1 MIRADFPEEA
11 NMHRRSFFG
20 GVVFL
25 VALLITVPST
35 HAADT
40 VPRELTDDAFWKMV
54 SDYSEDSGSFRF
66 EYMSNELQFQYVIP
80 RLKENRKPGGVY
92 LGVGPEQNF
101 TYIAALQPK
110 MAFILDIRRQNM
122 VEHLIYKAVFEM
134 SQDRVEFLSRLFS
147 RKAPPG
153 LNEKSTARQIFTAFR
168 SATPDQDLYREN
180 LQAIKDRLL
189 KEHRFQLTTS
199 DRESIEYIYRIF
211 FDTASVFGYSSGTF
225 GGFGGTYADLM
236 TATDQQGQARSY
248 LANEENYQVVRELE
262 RKNLIV
268 PVVGDFAGSKALRGV
283 ARYIRDRGATVTA
296 FYTSNVEQYLFQQG
310 DDWKHFLTN
319 VAGLPLDSSSMF
331 IRSSHFAFGDAQ
343 PPRQFNR
350 GRFIQLLSPMAEVV
364 KAYNTGQIASYE
376 DLIRLS
382 K

>member
-1 MIRADFPEEA
+1 MKQQWAFLS
-11 NMHRRSFFG
+11 RSVAA
-20 GVVFL
+20 VVVL
-25 VALLITVPST
+25 AVLAAVTPALK
-35 HAADT
+35 AADT
-40 VPRELTDDAFWKMV
+40 IPSQLSDEAFWKLV

-110 MAFILDIRRQNM
+110 MAFIFDIRRQNM
-122 VEHLIYKAVFEM
+122 IEHLIYKAIFEM

-147 RKAPPG
+147 RKAPAG
-153 LNEKSTARQIFTAFR
+153 LNEKSSARQIFNAFR
-168 SATPDQDLYREN
+168 TAAPDQDLYREN
-180 LQAIKDRLL
+180 LQAIKNRLL
-189 KEHRFQLTTS
+189 KDHKFQLTS
-199 DRESIEYIYRIF
+199 GDRESVDFIYRIF
-211 FDTASVFGYSSGTF
+211 FDTASVFGYSNSTF

-248 LANEENYQVVRELE
+248 LANEENFQVVRELE

-268 PVVGDFAGSKALRGV
+268 PVVGDFGGTRALRGV
-283 ARYIRDRGATVTA
+283 ARYIKDRGATVTA

-310 DDWKHFLTN
+310 DDWKHFLSN
-319 VAGLPLDSSSMF
+319 VAGFPLDSSSMF
-331 IRSSHFAFGDAQ
+331 IRSSHFAYGDAQ

-364 KAYNTGQIASYE
+364 KAFNSGQLTSYE
-376 DLIRLS
+376 DVIRMS